1 MGAIYSFVQRYQ
13 EPTLDEG
20 FSEIIKVDFIFTGT
34 DEEKEIWSQ
43 WWD

>member
-1 MGAIYSFVQRYQ
+1 MQRYQ

-20 FSEIIKVDFIFTGT
+20 FSQIIKVDFIFSGT
-34 DEEKEIWSQ
+34 EEEKEIWSR

>member
-1 MGAIYSFVQRYQ
+1 MQRYQ

-20 FSEIIKVDFIFTGT
+20 FSEIIKVDFTFKGT
-34 DEEKEIWSQ
+34 EEEKEIWSM

>member
-1 MGAIYSFVQRYQ
+1 MQIYQ

-20 FSEIIKVDFIFTGT
+20 LSQIIKVDFIFSGT
-34 DEEKEIWSQ
+34 EEEKEIWSM